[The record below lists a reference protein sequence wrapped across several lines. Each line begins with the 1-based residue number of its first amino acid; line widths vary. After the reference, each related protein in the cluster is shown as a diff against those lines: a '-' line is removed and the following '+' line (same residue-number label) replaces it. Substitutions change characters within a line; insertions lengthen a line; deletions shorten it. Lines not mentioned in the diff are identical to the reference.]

1 MTTEYAP
8 LDPDSYKH
16 AAVLHKALHAA
27 HPVLWDGKVGYIQ
40 VIISR
45 LAGGRVETEAY
56 LTGNPQCIDIK
67 DIALYENA

>member
-1 MTTEYAP
+1 MTEYTP
-8 LDPDSYKH
+8 LDPETYKH

-27 HPVLWDGKVGYIQ
+27 HPIIHDGKVGYIQ
-40 VIISR
+40 VITSR
-45 LAGGRVETEAY
+45 LAGGRVETKAY